1 MLKFCQELKMILDE
15 IKKANL
21 EAMKQK
27 NTIAR
32 SIYSVLLN
40 KFMLENIKKREKGE
54 ELTDVDAVQILQK
67 SLKELEEEKS
77 NYEKVSN
84 VQEVE
89 NLKAQIA
96 IVKSYLP
103 EMLSEAKIEEIIKG
117 LEDKNIG
124 SVMKHFKQ
132 NYNGKCDMN
141 TVRSVLVR
149 LS

>member
-1 MLKFCQELKMILDE
+1 MILDE

-89 NLKAQIA
+89 NLKVQIE

-103 EMLSEAKIEEIIKG
+103 EMLSESKIEEIIKG
-117 LEDKNIG
+117 LDDKSIG
-124 SVMKHFKQ
+124 SVMKYFKQ

>member
-1 MLKFCQELKMILDE
+1 MILDE

-27 NTIAR
+27 NAVAR

-40 KFMLENIKKREKGE
+40 KFMLENIKKREKCE
-54 ELTDVDAVQILQK
+54 DLTDIDAVQILQK

-89 NLKAQIA
+89 NLKVQIE

-103 EMLSEAKIEEIIKG
+103 EMLSESKIEEIIKG
-117 LEDKNIG
+117 LDDKSIG
-124 SVMKHFKQ
+124 SVMKYFKQ

-149 LS
+149 LV

>member
-1 MLKFCQELKMILDE
+1 MILDE

-84 VQEVE
+84 VQETE

-149 LS
+149 LV